1 MSFGD
6 DGQEGISIGQE
17 TAEAEAYT
25 EVQEYCKA
33 QKQLGVLLTICSKNE
48 PENARLGLSH
58 PDSVLHED
66 DFVAIKANWEPKDR
80 NLVQTA
86 AELSLLPESF
96 VFVDDNPAEREIV
109 SAQIAGIAVPEFQD
123 PADCIRV
130 LDHAG
135 YFETTTFSAA
145 DANRS
150 EMYRANAQRAQMQ
163 QTYANYTDYLLGLD
177 MHADIR
183 DFDAVALPRIV
194 QLTNKSN
201 QFNLTTRRYTQ
212 SEMEQVAADHK
223 HIRLYGRLRDKFGDN
238 GIVSVVIGEISG
250 DTLHRT
256 VADELPCTETGYGT
270 GNAGH
275 PCGRV
280 PEAGHHRHLRLLLQ
294 DRQKRHG
301 QRPVR
306 DIRLYKNRTVRKR

>member
-1 MSFGD
+1 M
-6 DGQEGISIGQE
+6 
-17 TAEAEAYT
+17 
-25 EVQEYCKA
+25 
-33 QKQLGVLLTICSKNE
+33 
-48 PENARLGLSH
+48 
-58 PDSVLHED
+58 
-66 DFVAIKANWEPKDR
+66 AIKANWEPKDR

-86 AELSLLPESF
+86 TELSLLPESF

-145 DANRS
+145 DASRS

-250 DTLHRT
+250 DTLHIELWLMSCRVLKRDMELAMLDT
-256 VADELPCTETGYGT
+256 LVAECRKQGITAICGYYYKTAKNAMVKDLFGTFGFTKTEQFENGDSTWRMEIAGYE
-270 GNAGH
+270 NQNHVIQVNEKEHQQA
-275 PCGRV
+275 
-280 PEAGHHRHLRLLLQ
+280 
-294 DRQKRHG
+294 
-301 QRPVR
+301 
-306 DIRLYKNRTVRKR
+306 

>member
-1 MSFGD
+1 MARSNIRVLALDLDNTLWGGVIGD

-145 DANRS
+145 DASRS

-163 QTYANYTDYLLGLD
+163 QYVVEGGDLGVDVQQILGDGQMARAGDGQKFRHALDQAQKNRLQKGHRFSPYLKFYQG
-177 MHADIR
+177 
-183 DFDAVALPRIV
+183 VWPRIV
-194 QLTNKSN
+194 GRGT
-201 QFNLTTRRYTQ
+201 FYHTTGGQ
-212 SEMEQVAADHK
+212 KIPPLFLDN
-223 HIRLYGRLRDKFGDN
+223 LRDGRRSHSYQRKEGPPD
-238 GIVSVVIGEISG
+238 GGPSS
-250 DTLHRT
+250 
-256 VADELPCTETGYGT
+256 PC
-270 GNAGH
+270 A
-275 PCGRV
+275 V
-280 PEAGHHRHLRLLLQ
+280 
-294 DRQKRHG
+294 HG
-301 QRPVR
+301 VR
-306 DIRLYKNRTVRKR
+306 M

>member
-1 MSFGD
+1 M
-6 DGQEGISIGQE
+6 
-17 TAEAEAYT
+17 
-25 EVQEYCKA
+25 
-33 QKQLGVLLTICSKNE
+33 
-48 PENARLGLSH
+48 
-58 PDSVLHED
+58 
-66 DFVAIKANWEPKDR
+66 
-80 NLVQTA
+80 
-86 AELSLLPESF
+86 PESF

-145 DANRS
+145 DASRS

-201 QFNLTTRRYTQ
+201 QFNLTTLRCT
-212 SEMEQVAADHK
+212 EDD
-223 HIRLYGRLRDKFGDN
+223 IRSMAEKPDWITLYGKLVDKFADN
-238 GIVSVVIGEISG
+238 GVVTVVAGQAQGQTLCLRLWLMSCRVLKRGMEDAMM
-250 DTLHRT
+250 DTLAAKAAAAGYTALEGYYYPTAKNAMVREFY
-256 VADELPCTETGYGT
+256 AGYGFEKT
-270 GNAGH
+270 AEDADGNTTW
-275 PCGRV
+275 
-280 PEAGHHRHLRLLLQ
+280 RLDLAAYNP
-294 DRQKRHG
+294 RCPHIK
-301 QRPVR
+301 
-306 DIRLYKNRTVRKR
+306 IET